1 MMIINMK
8 ELFKNRG
15 VLIMFNNNTIDLQM
29 KEKYDILHN
38 QLEEEVL
45 FLRRLLNYGKDKF
58 DDSLLCTLVKEL
70 NKIERLI

>member
-1 MMIINMK
+1 M
-8 ELFKNRG
+8 
-15 VLIMFNNNTIDLQM
+15 MFNNNTIDLQM
-29 KEKYDILHN
+29 KEKYNVLHD

-58 DDSLLCTLVKEL
+58 DDSLLCALVKEL

>member
-1 MMIINMK
+1 
-8 ELFKNRG
+8 
-15 VLIMFNNNTIDLQM
+15 MFNNNTTNLQM
-29 KEKYDILHN
+29 KEKYDMLHD

-58 DDSLLCTLVKEL
+58 DDSLLYSLVKEL

>member
-1 MMIINMK
+1 M
-8 ELFKNRG
+8 
-15 VLIMFNNNTIDLQM
+15 MFNNNTTNLQM
-29 KEKYDILHN
+29 KEKYDTLHD

-58 DDSLLCTLVKEL
+58 DDSLLYALVKEL

>member
-1 MMIINMK
+1 M
-8 ELFKNRG
+8 
-15 VLIMFNNNTIDLQM
+15 IMFNNNTIDLQM
-29 KEKYDILHN
+29 KEKYDVLHN

-58 DDSLLCTLVKEL
+58 DDSLLYALVKEL

>member
-1 MMIINMK
+1 M
-8 ELFKNRG
+8 
-15 VLIMFNNNTIDLQM
+15 MFNNNTIDLQM
-29 KEKYDILHN
+29 KEKYDTLHD

-58 DDSLLCTLVKEL
+58 DDSLLYALVKEL

>member
-1 MMIINMK
+1 M
-8 ELFKNRG
+8 
-15 VLIMFNNNTIDLQM
+15 MFNNNTTNLQM
-29 KEKYDILHN
+29 KEKYDTLHD

-58 DDSLLCTLVKEL
+58 DDSLLYSLVKEL

>member
-1 MMIINMK
+1 MK

-29 KEKYDILHN
+29 KENYDILHN

>member
-1 MMIINMK
+1 
-8 ELFKNRG
+8 
-15 VLIMFNNNTIDLQM
+15 MFNNNTTNLQM
-29 KEKYDILHN
+29 KEKYDVLHD

-58 DDSLLCTLVKEL
+58 DDSLLYALVKEL

>member
-1 MMIINMK
+1 
-8 ELFKNRG
+8 
-15 VLIMFNNNTIDLQM
+15 MFNNNNTINLQM
-29 KEKYDILHN
+29 KEKYDMLHD

-58 DDSLLCTLVKEL
+58 DDSLLYSLVKEL

>member
-1 MMIINMK
+1 
-8 ELFKNRG
+8 
-15 VLIMFNNNTIDLQM
+15 MFNNNTIDLQM
-29 KEKYDILHN
+29 KEKYDTLHN

-58 DDSLLCTLVKEL
+58 DDSLLYALVKEL

>member
-1 MMIINMK
+1 
-8 ELFKNRG
+8 
-15 VLIMFNNNTIDLQM
+15 MFNNNTTNLQM
-29 KEKYDILHN
+29 KEKYDLLHN

-58 DDSLLCTLVKEL
+58 DDSLLYALVKEL

>member
-1 MMIINMK
+1 
-8 ELFKNRG
+8 
-15 VLIMFNNNTIDLQM
+15 MFNNNTTNLQM
-29 KEKYDILHN
+29 KEKYDVLHN

-58 DDSLLCTLVKEL
+58 DDSLLYALVKEL

>member
-1 MMIINMK
+1 
-8 ELFKNRG
+8 
-15 VLIMFNNNTIDLQM
+15 MFNNNTIDLQM
-29 KEKYDILHN
+29 KEKYDTLHN

>member
-1 MMIINMK
+1 
-8 ELFKNRG
+8 
-15 VLIMFNNNTIDLQM
+15 MFNNNTIDLQM
-29 KEKYDILHN
+29 KEKYDVLHN

-58 DDSLLCTLVKEL
+58 DDSLLYALVKEL

>member
-1 MMIINMK
+1 M
-8 ELFKNRG
+8 
-15 VLIMFNNNTIDLQM
+15 MFNNNTINLQM
-29 KEKYDILHN
+29 KEKYDVLHD

-58 DDSLLCTLVKEL
+58 DDSLLYALVKEL

>member
-1 MMIINMK
+1 
-8 ELFKNRG
+8 
-15 VLIMFNNNTIDLQM
+15 MFNNNNTTNLQM
-29 KEKYDILHN
+29 KEKYDTLHD

-58 DDSLLCTLVKEL
+58 DDSLLYSLVKEL

>member
-1 MMIINMK
+1 M
-8 ELFKNRG
+8 
-15 VLIMFNNNTIDLQM
+15 MFNNNTIDLQM
-29 KEKYDILHN
+29 KEKYDVLHD

-58 DDSLLCTLVKEL
+58 DDSLLYALVKEL

>member
-1 MMIINMK
+1 
-8 ELFKNRG
+8 
-15 VLIMFNNNTIDLQM
+15 MFNNNNTIDLQM
-29 KEKYDILHN
+29 KEKYDMLHD

-58 DDSLLCTLVKEL
+58 DDSLLYSLVKEL

>member
-1 MMIINMK
+1 
-8 ELFKNRG
+8 
-15 VLIMFNNNTIDLQM
+15 MFNNNTIDLQM
-29 KEKYDILHN
+29 KEKCDILHN

>member
-1 MMIINMK
+1 M
-8 ELFKNRG
+8 
-15 VLIMFNNNTIDLQM
+15 IMFNNNTTNLQM
-29 KEKYDILHN
+29 KEKYDVLHD

-58 DDSLLCTLVKEL
+58 DDSLLYALVKEL

>member
-1 MMIINMK
+1 
-8 ELFKNRG
+8 
-15 VLIMFNNNTIDLQM
+15 MFNNNTIDLQM
-29 KEKYDILHN
+29 KENYDILHN

>member
-1 MMIINMK
+1 M
-8 ELFKNRG
+8 
-15 VLIMFNNNTIDLQM
+15 MFNNNTIDLQM
-29 KEKYDILHN
+29 KENYDILHN

>member
-1 MMIINMK
+1 M
-8 ELFKNRG
+8 
-15 VLIMFNNNTIDLQM
+15 IMFNNNTTNLQM
-29 KEKYDILHN
+29 KEKYDLLHD

-58 DDSLLCTLVKEL
+58 DDSLLYALVKEL

>member
-1 MMIINMK
+1 
-8 ELFKNRG
+8 
-15 VLIMFNNNTIDLQM
+15 MFNNNTINLQM
-29 KEKYDILHN
+29 KEKYDVLHD

-58 DDSLLCTLVKEL
+58 DDSLLYALVKEL

>member
-1 MMIINMK
+1 M
-8 ELFKNRG
+8 
-15 VLIMFNNNTIDLQM
+15 MFNNNTTNLQM
-29 KEKYDILHN
+29 KEKYDILHD

-58 DDSLLCTLVKEL
+58 DDSLLYSLVKEL

>member
-1 MMIINMK
+1 
-8 ELFKNRG
+8 
-15 VLIMFNNNTIDLQM
+15 MFNNNNTTNLQM
-29 KEKYDILHN
+29 KEKYDTLHD

-58 DDSLLCTLVKEL
+58 DDSLLYALVKEL

>member
-1 MMIINMK
+1 M
-8 ELFKNRG
+8 
-15 VLIMFNNNTIDLQM
+15 MFNNNTINLQM
-29 KEKYDILHN
+29 KEKYDTLHD

-58 DDSLLCTLVKEL
+58 DDSLLYALVKEL

>member
-1 MMIINMK
+1 M
-8 ELFKNRG
+8 
-15 VLIMFNNNTIDLQM
+15 MFNNNTIDLQM
-29 KEKYDILHN
+29 KEKYDTLHD

-58 DDSLLCTLVKEL
+58 DDSLLYTLVKEL

>member
-1 MMIINMK
+1 M
-8 ELFKNRG
+8 
-15 VLIMFNNNTIDLQM
+15 MFNNNTIDLQM
-29 KEKYDILHN
+29 KEKYDMLHD

-58 DDSLLCTLVKEL
+58 DDSLLYALVKEL

>member
-1 MMIINMK
+1 
-8 ELFKNRG
+8 
-15 VLIMFNNNTIDLQM
+15 MFNNNTTNLQM
-29 KEKYDILHN
+29 KEKYDLLHD

-58 DDSLLCTLVKEL
+58 DDSLLYALVKEL

>member
-1 MMIINMK
+1 
-8 ELFKNRG
+8 
-15 VLIMFNNNTIDLQM
+15 MFNNNTADLQM

-58 DDSLLCTLVKEL
+58 DDSLLYSLVKEL

>member
-1 MMIINMK
+1 
-8 ELFKNRG
+8 
-15 VLIMFNNNTIDLQM
+15 MFNNNTIELQM
-29 KEKYDILHN
+29 KEKYDTLHD

-58 DDSLLCTLVKEL
+58 DDSLLYALVKEL